1 MRVTIPCMWW
11 RLIPL
16 LALAV
21 PIATPAAAESP
32 IAEVICAP
40 RAELLA
46 RMRGAEIVGAGLR
59 DTEAVVE
66 VWTEASGDWTL
77 VQSYANGTACIL
89 AMGEAWEAPAP
100 PPA

>member
-1 MRVTIPCMWW
+1 MWS

-16 LALAV
+16 LVLSGPALAD
-21 PIATPAAAESP
+21 SP

-40 RAELLA
+40 RAEILA
-46 RMRGAEIVGAGLR
+46 RLTGAELAGAGLR
-59 DTEAVVE
+59 DAEAVLE
-66 VWTEASGDWTL
+66 VWTRASGDWTL

-89 AMGEAWEAPAP
+89 AMGEAWEAVEP

>member
-1 MRVTIPCMWW
+1 MWQ

-16 LALAV
+16 LVLCA
-21 PIATPAAAESP
+21 PAMAETP

-40 RAELLA
+40 RAEIVERLQ
-46 RMRGAEIVGAGLR
+46 GATVSGSGLR
-59 DTEAVVE
+59 DQDAVLE
-66 VWTEASGDWTL
+66 VWAKSSGDWVL

-89 AMGEAWEAPAP
+89 AMGEAWEAVTP